1 MNWFFGYAIL
11 FCPEK
16 PGFSP
21 RGGIF
26 NGPCLSRIS
35 GDSLLLID
43 NSTRRFI
50 MPGFEIFG
58 DEERKE
64 VQDVLDTGVLFRYG
78 FDGVRKGHWKAKT
91 FESELANRVGA
102 RYCHLSSSGTAAL
115 CIALAA
121 CGIGAGD
128 EVVVPPF
135 TFIATIE
142 AILDAGAVPVF
153 SEIDETLCLDPE
165 SIESVI
171 TSRTKAVMPVHMCGA
186 MAHIEKIRS
195 FCDQKGLIL
204 IEDACQ
210 SLGATFNGK
219 SLGTFGQM
227 GCFSFDPVKT
237 ITCGEGGA
245 VVTDDK
251 ELYTLADA
259 YADHGHDHIGNDR
272 GLEGHPILGT
282 NFRISELNAAVGV
295 AQLKK
300 LDFILKKQRLHKK
313 AIKNALAQFP
323 EISFRNIPD
332 PKGDSATFLSFFL
345 PDESQTREAAAS
357 LSNAGVDSCFYWY
370 DNNWHYIRQW
380 DHFKKLKSSA
390 RLPISLI
397 KGLPEY
403 EKIKFPKSD
412 SIMARNISMLIK
424 LSWTEK
430 ELSQRIEKITGVF
443 KKIGNR

>member
-1 MNWFFGYAIL
+1 LQIKKDELVFGNTI
-11 FCPEK
+11 
-16 PGFSP
+16 
-21 RGGIF
+21 IF
-26 NGPCLSRIS
+26 
-35 GDSLLLID
+35 D

-64 VQDVLDTGVLFRYG
+64 VQDVLETGVLFRYG

-91 FESELANRVGA
+91 FESELANRIGA
-102 RYCHLSSSGTAAL
+102 GYCHLSSSGTAAL
-115 CIALAA
+115 RIALAA

-128 EVVVPPF
+128 EVIVPPF

-142 AILDAGAVPVF
+142 GILDAGAIPVF

-165 SIESVI
+165 LIESVI
-171 TSRTKAVMPVHMCGA
+171 TPRTKAVMPVHMCGA
-186 MAHIEKIRS
+186 MAHIEEIRS
-195 FCDQKGLIL
+195 ICNQKGLLL

-219 SLGTFGQM
+219 SVGTFGQM

-300 LDFILKKQRLHKK
+300 LDVILEKQRLHKK
-313 AIKNALAQFP
+313 AIKDAMAGFP
-323 EISFRNIPD
+323 EISFRHIPD

-345 PDESQTREAAAS
+345 PDESQAREAAAS
-357 LSNAGVDSCFYWY
+357 LGKAGVDSCFYWY

-380 DHFKKLKSSA
+380 DHFKALKSPA
-390 RLPISLI
+390 KLPITLI
-397 KGLPEY
+397 EALPEY
-403 EKIKFPKSD
+403 EMMQFPKSD
-412 SIMARNISMLIK
+412 RIMGRNISMLIK
-424 LSWTEK
+424 LSWTK
-430 ELSQRIEKITGVF
+430 EELTQRIEKITGVL

>member
-1 MNWFFGYAIL
+1 
-11 FCPEK
+11 
-16 PGFSP
+16 
-21 RGGIF
+21 
-26 NGPCLSRIS
+26 
-35 GDSLLLID
+35 
-43 NSTRRFI
+43 

-78 FDGVRKGHWKAKT
+78 FDGVRKGYWKAKT
-91 FESELANRVGA
+91 FESELAKRIGVG
-102 RYCHLSSSGTAAL
+102 YCHLGSSGTAAL
-115 CIALAA
+115 RIALAA
-121 CGIGAGD
+121 CGIGAED
-128 EVVVPPF
+128 EVIVPPF

-153 SEIDETLCLDPE
+153 SEIDETLCLDPD

-186 MAHIEKIRS
+186 MADIKKIRS
-195 FCDQKGLIL
+195 FCNQKGLVL

-251 ELYTLADA
+251 KLYTLADA

-282 NFRISELNAAVGV
+282 NYRISELNAAVGL

-300 LDFILKKQRLHKK
+300 LDFILGKQRLHKK
-313 AIKNALAQFP
+313 VIKDALSQFP
-323 EISFRNIPD
+323 EISFRHIPD

-345 PDESQTREAAAS
+345 PDESQARETAKS
-357 LSNAGVDSCFYWY
+357 LGNAGVDSCFYWY

-380 DHFKKLKSSA
+380 DHFKNLKSPA
-390 RLPISLI
+390 RLPITLI
-397 KGLPEY
+397 EKLPEY

-412 SIMARNISMLIK
+412 SILSRTISMLIK
-424 LSWTEK
+424 LSWTEE
-430 ELSQRIEKITGVF
+430 ELAQRIEKITGVL
-443 KKIGNR
+443 KKIGNRK

>member
-1 MNWFFGYAIL
+1 MLLPKTKTF
-11 FCPEK
+11 
-16 PGFSP
+16 
-21 RGGIF
+21 
-26 NGPCLSRIS
+26 RIM
-35 GDSLLLID
+35 GDELYFLID

-78 FDGVRKGHWKAKT
+78 FDGVRKGYWKAKT
-91 FESELANRVGA
+91 FESELAKRIGVG
-102 RYCHLSSSGTAAL
+102 YCHLGSSGTAAL
-115 CIALAA
+115 RIALAA
-121 CGIGAGD
+121 CGIGAED
-128 EVVVPPF
+128 EVIVPPF

-153 SEIDETLCLDPE
+153 SEIDETLCLDPD

-171 TSRTKAVMPVHMCGA
+171 TSRAKAVMPVHMCGA
-186 MAHIEKIRS
+186 MAHIEEIRS
-195 FCDQKGLIL
+195 FCNQKGLVL

-251 ELYTLADA
+251 KLYTLADA

-282 NFRISELNAAVGV
+282 NYRISELNAAVGL

-300 LDFILKKQRLHKK
+300 LDFILGKQRLHKK
-313 AIKNALAQFP
+313 VIKDALSQFP
-323 EISFRNIPD
+323 EISFRHIPD

-345 PDESQTREAAAS
+345 PDESQARETAKS
-357 LSNAGVDSCFYWY
+357 LGNAGVDSCFYWY

-380 DHFKKLKSSA
+380 DHFKNLKSPA
-390 RLPISLI
+390 RLPITLI
-397 KGLPEY
+397 EKLPEY

-412 SIMARNISMLIK
+412 SIMARTISMLIK
-424 LSWTEK
+424 LSWTEE
-430 ELSQRIEKITGVF
+430 ELAQRIEKITGVL
-443 KKIGNR
+443 KKIGNRK

>member
-1 MNWFFGYAIL
+1 
-11 FCPEK
+11 
-16 PGFSP
+16 
-21 RGGIF
+21 
-26 NGPCLSRIS
+26 
-35 GDSLLLID
+35 
-43 NSTRRFI
+43 

-91 FESELANRVGA
+91 FESELAKRLGA
-102 RYCHLSSSGTAAL
+102 DYCHLCSSGTAAL
-115 CIALAA
+115 CIALAS

-128 EVVVPPF
+128 EVIVSPF

-142 AILDAGAVPVF
+142 AVLDAGAIPVF

-165 SIESVI
+165 SMESVV
-171 TSRTKAVMPVHMCGA
+171 TPRTKAVLPVHMCGA
-186 MAHIEKIRS
+186 MAHIEKIRN
-195 FCDQKGLIL
+195 FCDQKGLVL

-219 SLGTFGQM
+219 PLGTFGQM

-245 VVTDDK
+245 VVTDDNA
-251 ELYTLADA
+251 LYTLASA
-259 YADHGHDHIGNDR
+259 YADHGHDHIGDDR

-295 AQLKK
+295 AQLRK
-300 LDFILKKQRLHKK
+300 LDFILEKQRTHKK
-313 AIKNALAQFP
+313 AIKDVLAQFP
-323 EISFRNIPD
+323 QISFRELPD

-345 PDESQTREAAAS
+345 PDESQAREAAAS
-357 LSNAGVDSCFYWY
+357 LGSAGVDSCFYWY

-380 DHFKKLKSSA
+380 DHFKKLKSPA
-390 RLPISLI
+390 RLPINLI
-397 KGLPEY
+397 KDRPDYDNMRLVT
-403 EKIKFPKSD
+403 SD
-412 SIMARNISMLIK
+412 NIMARNISMLIK
-424 LSWTEK
+424 LSWTEN
-430 ELSQRIEKITGVF
+430 ELSQRIEKITDVF
-443 KKIGNR
+443 KK

>member
-1 MNWFFGYAIL
+1 
-11 FCPEK
+11 
-16 PGFSP
+16 
-21 RGGIF
+21 
-26 NGPCLSRIS
+26 
-35 GDSLLLID
+35 
-43 NSTRRFI
+43 

-91 FESELANRVGA
+91 FESELANRIGA
-102 RYCHLSSSGTAAL
+102 KYCHLSSSGTAAL
-115 CIALAA
+115 RIALAA
-121 CGIGAGD
+121 SGIGAGD
-128 EVVVPPF
+128 EVIVPPF
-135 TFIATIE
+135 TFIATVE
-142 AILDAGAVPVF
+142 AILDAGAIPVF

-171 TSRTKAVMPVHMCGA
+171 TLRTKAVLPVHMCGA
-186 MAHIEKIRS
+186 MARIEEIRS
-195 FCDQKGLIL
+195 FCEKKGFVL

-210 SLGATFNGK
+210 SLGASFNGK

-259 YADHGHDHIGNDR
+259 YADHGHDHLGNDR

-300 LDFILKKQRLHKK
+300 LDFILEKQRSHKK
-313 AIKNALAQFP
+313 TIKDALARFP

-332 PKGDSATFLSFFL
+332 PEGDSATFLSFFL
-345 PDESQTREAAAS
+345 QSESQAREATAS
-357 LSNAGVDSCFYWY
+357 LGKAGIDSCFYWY

-380 DHFKKLKSSA
+380 DHFKKFKSPA
-390 RLPISLI
+390 KLPVALI
-397 KGLPEY
+397 EELPGY
-403 EKIKFPKSD
+403 EKIDLPRSD
-412 SIMARNISMLIK
+412 NILARNISMLIK
-424 LSWTEK
+424 LSWTKK
-430 ELSQRIEKITGVF
+430 ELAQRIEKITDVF
-443 KKIGNR
+443 KRLGNG